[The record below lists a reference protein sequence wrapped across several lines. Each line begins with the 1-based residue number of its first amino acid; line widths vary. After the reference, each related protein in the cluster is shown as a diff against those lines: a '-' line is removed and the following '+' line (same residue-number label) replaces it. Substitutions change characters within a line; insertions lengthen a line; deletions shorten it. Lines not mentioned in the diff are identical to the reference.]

1 MNRILS
7 IKQTSLKV
15 LRDYFGYDNFRS
27 GQDKIIEAVL
37 TGHDTLGVMPTG
49 GGKSL
54 CYQVP
59 ALCLPGITIVIS
71 PLISLMKDQL
81 DSLAERGYPAAM
93 LNSTV
98 TPETARETAENV
110 LSGKVK
116 LLYLTP
122 ERFRNQRFLEWLK
135 GVELSLFAV
144 DEAHCI
150 SEWGHDFRPDYRRL
164 SAVRKYLNCAPV
176 LALTATATQDVRN
189 DIINSLEMK
198 NPEIV
203 INGFN
208 RENLIYGVK
217 KFYRSEDKKRG
228 LLDFMQKAKAPGI
241 IYTASVKDAEEVY
254 NYLRTNSKLRFAC
267 YHARLNKQVRNKA
280 QDDFLQNKVD
290 VLIATN
296 AFGMGVNKPD
306 IRFVAHYSIPGTIEA
321 YYQETGR
328 AGRDG
333 KTSFCLLQYMEQ
345 DVKIQRFFIDSKNPP
360 LELLRSVLAKIVKD
374 SKKRLLYDDE
384 ALDMEGLSSHA
395 QAAVYKI
402 LQYMGCIE
410 IEYIREEVLEIKLNH
425 PPKGWQFDYESLRRF
440 AAGKISFTITKQKLA
455 RRLDVNINQLD
466 ETLLQLEK
474 DNCIS
479 LTKLRAGRRLKV
491 LNSKLSS
498 NQEKEYRNMVNKKI
512 KVDYEK
518 LDALIKYAQLS
529 AGECRRHS
537 LLSYFGEKYQIEN
550 CAACDLCRRTFTIDK
565 PKLSSIER
573 KILQSVYLGEINFG
587 KKKLAA
593 LLKGSFELD
602 ERFHELEDFG
612 ILSRLDTDEIAAHI
626 DELLEMGFLYID
638 NKKYPVV
645 KISTDGRNI
654 LQEAVSK

>member
-1 MNRILS
+1 M
-7 IKQTSLKV
+7 KQAALKV
-15 LRDYFGYDNFRS
+15 LNEYFGYNSFRK
-27 GQDKIIEAVL
+27 GQDKIVESVL
-37 TGHDTLGVMPTG
+37 AGRDTLGVMPTG

-54 CYQVP
+54 CYQIP

-81 DSLAERGYPAAM
+81 DSLTSRRYPAAM

-98 TPETARETAENV
+98 MPETAREVMENV

-164 SAVRKYLNCAPV
+164 SGVLKYLNSPPV
-176 LALTATATQDVRN
+176 LALTATATSDVRN
-189 DIINSLEMK
+189 DIVKALEMR
-198 NPEIV
+198 NPEVI

-217 KFYRSEDKKRG
+217 KFYRNEDKKRG
-228 LLDFMQKAKAPGI
+228 LLEFLQKVKTPGI
-241 IYTASVKDAEEVY
+241 IYTSSVKDADEIF

-267 YHARLNKQVRNKA
+267 YHARLDKQVRNKA
-280 QDDFLQNKVD
+280 QDDFLQNNID

-345 DVKIQRFFIDSKNPP
+345 DVKIQQFFIDSKNPP
-360 LELLRSVLAKIVKD
+360 LELLRNVLAKLVKI
-374 SKKRLLYDDE
+374 SKKRFIYEDE
-384 ALDMEGLSSHA
+384 ELEGERISLHA

-410 IEYIREEVLEIKLNH
+410 LEYIREDVLEIELKQ
-425 PPKGWQFDYESLRRF
+425 PPKGWQLDYEGLCRF
-440 AAGKISFTITKQKLA
+440 AGGKKTLTITKSTLA
-455 RRLDVNINQLD
+455 RRLDMNIGQLN
-466 ETLLQLEK
+466 ETLMQLEK
-474 DNCIS
+474 EKCILVS
-479 LTKLRAGRRLKV
+479 KIRAGRRIKV
-491 LNSKLSS
+491 LENKL
-498 NQEKEYRNMVNKKI
+498 NPQQEKEYCNMVNKKI
-512 KVDYEK
+512 KVDYAK
-518 LDALIKYAQLS
+518 LDALIKYAQLES
-529 AGECRRHS
+529 NDCRRRD
-537 LLSYFGEKYQIEN
+537 LLAYFGEKYESEN
-550 CAACDLCRRTFTIDK
+550 CATCDLCRKTFKVSK
-565 PKLSSIER
+565 PKLSGVEK
-573 KILQSVYLGEINFG
+573 KILMSVYLSDVNFG
-587 KKKLAA
+587 KKKLA
-593 LLKGSFELD
+593 LLFKGSFELD

-612 ILSRLDTDEIAAHI
+612 ALSKLDVDEIAARI
-626 DELLEMGFLYID
+626 DELLDMGFLYID
-638 NKKYPVV
+638 TKRYPVV
-645 KISTDGRNI
+645 KISADGKKV
-654 LQEAVSK
+654 LQEAINK

>member
-1 MNRILS
+1 M
-7 IKQTSLKV
+7 KQTSLKV
-15 LRDYFGYDNFRS
+15 LHDYFGYEKFRS

-37 TGHDTLGVMPTG
+37 AGRDTLGVMPTG

-59 ALCLPGITIVIS
+59 ALCLPGMTIVIS
-71 PLISLMKDQL
+71 PLISLMKDQI
-81 DSLAERGYPAAM
+81 DSLTERGYPAAM

-98 TPETARETAENV
+98 APEVARETAENV

-122 ERFRNQRFLEWLK
+122 ERFRSQRFLEWLK
-135 GVELSLFAV
+135 GVEISLFAV

-164 SAVRKYLNCAPV
+164 SAVRKYLNSVPV

-189 DIINSLEMK
+189 DIVNALEMK
-198 NPEIV
+198 NPQIV

-228 LLDFMQKAKAPGI
+228 LLEFLQKAKAPGI
-241 IYTASVKDAEEVY
+241 IYTASVKDADDVY
-254 NYLRTNSKLRFAC
+254 NYLRTNSKLRFAR
-267 YHARLNKQVRNKA
+267 YHARLDKQERSKA
-280 QDDFLQNKVD
+280 QDDFLQNNVD

-306 IRFVAHYSIPGTIEA
+306 IRFVVHYSIPGTIEA

-333 KTSFCLLQYMEQ
+333 KTSFCLLLYMEQ
-345 DVKIQRFFIDSKNPP
+345 DANIQRFFIDSKNPP
-360 LELLRSVLAKIVKD
+360 IELLKNVLAKIVKI
-374 SKKRLLYDDE
+374 SKKRLLYDDDI
-384 ALDMEGLSSHA
+384 LDAERLSSHA

-410 IEYIREEVLEIKLNH
+410 IEYIREDVLEIELNH
-425 PPKGWQFDYESLRRF
+425 APKGWQIDYESLCRL
-440 AAGKISFTITKQKLA
+440 AAGKKSFTITKQKLS
-455 RRLDVNINQLD
+455 RRLDMSSGRLD
-466 ETLLQLEK
+466 ETLSQLEK
-474 DNCIS
+474 DKCIFIK
-479 LTKLRAGRRLKV
+479 KLRAGRRIKV
-491 LNSKLSS
+491 LEDKL
-498 NQEKEYRNMVNKKI
+498 NERQEKEYCGMVNKKI

-518 LDALIKYAQLS
+518 LDAVINYAQLNI
-529 AGECRRHS
+529 GDCRRRN
-537 LLSYFGEKYQIEN
+537 LLSYFGESYHAEN
-550 CAACDLCRRTFTIDK
+550 CAGCDLCRRTFKVSK
-565 PKLSSIER
+565 PKLSGIEK
-573 KILQSVYLGEINFG
+573 KILLSVYLSEVNFG
-587 KKKLAA
+587 KKKLAM

-602 ERFHELEDFG
+602 ERFHELEEFG
-612 ILSRLDTDEIAAHI
+612 VLSKSDIDEIAAHI
-626 DELLEMGFLYID
+626 DELLDMGFLYID
-638 NKKYPVV
+638 TKKYPVV
-645 KISTDGRNI
+645 KIAADGRKI
-654 LQEAVSK
+654 LQEAGQ

>member
-1 MNRILS
+1 M
-7 IKQTSLKV
+7 KQTSLKV
-15 LRDYFGYDNFRS
+15 LHDYFGYESFRS

-37 TGHDTLGVMPTG
+37 AGRDTLGVMPTG

-59 ALCLPGITIVIS
+59 ALCLPGITLVIS

-98 TPETARETAENV
+98 TPEAARETAENV

-135 GVELSLFAV
+135 GVDVSLLAV

-164 SAVRKYLNCAPV
+164 SAVRKYLNSVPV

-189 DIINSLEMK
+189 DIVNALEMN

-208 RENLIYGVK
+208 RENLIYGVQ

-228 LLDFMQKAKAPGI
+228 LIEFIKKAKAPGI
-241 IYTASVKDAEEVY
+241 IYTASVKDAEDVY

-267 YHARLNKQVRNKA
+267 YHARLDKQVRSKA

-306 IRFVAHYSIPGTIEA
+306 IRFVAHYSVPGTIEA

-333 KTSFCLLQYMEQ
+333 KTSFCLLLYMEQ
-345 DVKIQRFFIDSKNPP
+345 DANTQHFFIDSKNPP
-360 LELLRSVLAKIVKD
+360 PELLKNVLAKIVKI

-384 ALDMEGLSSHA
+384 VLDGEGLSSHA
-395 QAAVYKI
+395 QMAVYKI

-410 IEYIREEVLEIKLNH
+410 IEYIREDILEIELNH
-425 PPKGWQFDYESLRRF
+425 PPKGWQFDYESLCRL
-440 AAGKISFTITKQKLA
+440 AAGKKSFTIAKQKLA
-455 RRLDVNINQLD
+455 RRLDMNVSRLD
-466 ETLLQLEK
+466 ETLSQLEK
-474 DNCIS
+474 DKCIS

-491 LNSKLSS
+491 LEAKL
-498 NQEKEYRNMVNKKI
+498 NPHQEKEYCNMVNKKI
-512 KVDYEK
+512 RVDYEK
-518 LDALIKYAQLS
+518 LGAVIKYAQL
-529 AGECRRHS
+529 GDGDCRRRS
-537 LLSYFGEKYQIEN
+537 LLSYFGENYQAEN
-550 CAACDLCRRTFTIDK
+550 CAGCDLCRRTFKVSK
-565 PKLSSIER
+565 PKLSSIEK
-573 KILQSVYLGEINFG
+573 KILLSVYLSEVNFG
-587 KKKLAA
+587 KKKLAM
-593 LLKGSFELD
+593 LFKGSFELD

-612 ILSRLDTDEIAAHI
+612 VLSKLDIDEIAAHI
-626 DELLEMGFLYID
+626 DELLDMGFLYID
-638 NKKYPVV
+638 NRKYPVV
-645 KISTDGRNI
+645 KISADGRKI
-654 LQEAVSK
+654 LQEAVGK

>member
-1 MNRILS
+1 M
-7 IKQTSLKV
+7 KQAALKV
-15 LRDYFGYDNFRS
+15 LNEYFGYNSFRK
-27 GQDKIIEAVL
+27 GQDKIVESVL
-37 TGHDTLGVMPTG
+37 AGRDTLGVMPTG

-54 CYQVP
+54 CYQIP

-81 DSLAERGYPAAM
+81 DSLTSRGYPAAM

-98 TPETARETAENV
+98 MPETAREVMENV

-164 SAVRKYLNCAPV
+164 SGVLKYLNSPPV
-176 LALTATATQDVRN
+176 LALTATATSDVRN
-189 DIINSLEMK
+189 DIVKALEMR
-198 NPEIV
+198 NPEVI

-217 KFYRSEDKKRG
+217 KFYRNEDKKRG
-228 LLDFMQKAKAPGI
+228 LLEFLQKVKTPGI
-241 IYTASVKDAEEVY
+241 IYTSSVKDADEIF

-267 YHARLNKQVRNKA
+267 YHARLDKQVRNKA
-280 QDDFLQNKVD
+280 QDDFLQNNID

-345 DVKIQRFFIDSKNPP
+345 DVKIQQFFIDSKNPP
-360 LELLRSVLAKIVKD
+360 LELLRNVLAKLVKI
-374 SKKRLLYDDE
+374 SKKRFIYEDE
-384 ALDMEGLSSHA
+384 ELEGERISLHA

-410 IEYIREEVLEIKLNH
+410 LEYIREDVLEIELKQ
-425 PPKGWQFDYESLRRF
+425 PPKGWQLDYEGLCRF
-440 AAGKISFTITKQKLA
+440 AGGKKTLTITKSTLA
-455 RRLDVNINQLD
+455 RRLDMNIGQLN
-466 ETLLQLEK
+466 ETLMQLEK
-474 DNCIS
+474 EKCILVS
-479 LTKLRAGRRLKV
+479 KIRAGRRIKV
-491 LNSKLSS
+491 LETKL
-498 NQEKEYRNMVNKKI
+498 NPQQEKEYCKCI
-512 KVDYEK
+512 CK
-518 LDALIKYAQLS
+518 LQFRLQLP
-529 AGECRRHS
+529 R
-537 LLSYFGEKYQIEN
+537 
-550 CAACDLCRRTFTIDK
+550 
-565 PKLSSIER
+565 
-573 KILQSVYLGEINFG
+573 
-587 KKKLAA
+587 
-593 LLKGSFELD
+593 
-602 ERFHELEDFG
+602 
-612 ILSRLDTDEIAAHI
+612 
-626 DELLEMGFLYID
+626 
-638 NKKYPVV
+638 
-645 KISTDGRNI
+645 
-654 LQEAVSK
+654 

>member
-1 MNRILS
+1 M
-7 IKQTSLKV
+7 KQASLKV
-15 LRDYFGYDNFRS
+15 LHDYFGYESFRS

-37 TGHDTLGVMPTG
+37 AGRDTLGVMPTG

-59 ALCLPGITIVIS
+59 ALCLPGITVVIS

-81 DSLAERGYPAAM
+81 DSLAQRGYPAAM

-98 TPETARETAENV
+98 TPEVARETAENV
-110 LSGKVK
+110 LSGKIK

-122 ERFRNQRFLEWLK
+122 ERFRSQRFLEWLK

-164 SAVRKYLNCAPV
+164 SAVRKYLNHAPV

-189 DIINSLEMK
+189 DIIKSLEMK
-198 NPEIV
+198 DPEIV

-208 RENLIYGVK
+208 RKNLIYGVK

-228 LLDFMQKAKAPGI
+228 LLEFMQKAKAPGI
-241 IYTASVKDAEEVY
+241 IYTSSVKDAEEVY

-267 YHARLNKQVRNKA
+267 YHARLDKQARSKA

-306 IRFVAHYSIPGTIEA
+306 IRFVVHYSIPGTIEA

-345 DVKIQRFFIDSKNPP
+345 DVNTQQFFIDSKNPP
-360 LELLRSVLAKIVKD
+360 PELLRGVLAKIAKI

-384 ALDMEGLSSHA
+384 ALDGERLSSHA
-395 QAAVYKI
+395 QTAVYKI

-410 IEYIREEVLEIKLNH
+410 IEYIREEVLEIELNH
-425 PPKGWQFDYESLRRF
+425 PPKGWQFDYENLCRF
-440 AAGKISFTITKQKLA
+440 AAGKKSFTITKQKLS
-455 RRLDVNINQLD
+455 RRLDMNLGQLD
-466 ETLLQLEK
+466 ETLSQLEK
-474 DNCIS
+474 DKCIS

-491 LNSKLSS
+491 LESKLSL
-498 NQEKEYRNMVNKKI
+498 NQEKEYCGMVNKKI

-518 LDALIKYAQLS
+518 LDALIKYAQLEP
-529 AGECRRHS
+529 GDCRRRS
-537 LLSYFGEKYQIEN
+537 LLSYFGENYHAEN
-550 CAACDLCRRTFTIDK
+550 CAGCDLCRKTFKVSK
-565 PKLSSIER
+565 PKLSSIEK
-573 KILQSVYLGEINFG
+573 KILLSVYLSEINFG
-587 KKKLAA
+587 KKKLA
-593 LLKGSFELD
+593 LLFKGSFELD

-612 ILSRLDTDEIAAHI
+612 VLSRLDVDEIAAHI
-626 DELLEMGFLYID
+626 DELLDMGFLYID
-638 NKKYPVV
+638 NGKYPVV
-645 KISTDGRNI
+645 KISADGRNI
-654 LQEAVSK
+654 LQETINK

>member
-1 MNRILS
+1 M
-7 IKQTSLKV
+7 KQASLKV
-15 LRDYFGYDNFRS
+15 LHDYFGYDNFRS

-37 TGHDTLGVMPTG
+37 SGHDTLGVMPTG

-98 TPETARETAENV
+98 PPEAARETAENV

-122 ERFRNQRFLEWLK
+122 ERFRSQRFLEWLK

-164 SAVRKYLNCAPV
+164 SAVRKYLNYAPV

-189 DIINSLEMK
+189 DIVNSLEMN
-198 NPEIV
+198 NPKVV

-228 LLDFMQKAKAPGI
+228 LLEFMQKAKAPGI

-296 AFGMGVNKPD
+296 AFGMGVNKSD

-345 DVKIQRFFIDSKNPP
+345 DVKIQQFFIDSKNPP
-360 LELLRSVLAKIVKD
+360 LELLRSVLAKIVKN

-384 ALDMEGLSSHA
+384 TLNVDGLSSHA
-395 QAAVYKI
+395 QMTIYKI
-402 LQYMGCIE
+402 LQYMNCIE
-410 IEYIREEVLEIKLNH
+410 IEYIREEVLEIELNH
-425 PPKGWQFDYESLRRF
+425 PPKNWQFDYESLCRF
-440 AAGKISFTITKQKLA
+440 AAGKKSFTITKQKLA
-455 RRLDVNINQLD
+455 RRLDMNVSQLD

-491 LNSKLSS
+491 LNPKLSPDL
-498 NQEKEYRNMVNKKI
+498 EKEYRNMVNKKI

-518 LDALIKYAQLS
+518 LDALIKYAQLNT
-529 AGECRRHS
+529 GECRRRN
-537 LLSYFGEKYQIEN
+537 LLSYFGEKYQTGN
-550 CAACDLCRRTFTIDK
+550 CAACDLCRRTFKIDK
-565 PKLSSIER
+565 PKFSSIEK
-573 KILQSVYLGEINFG
+573 KILLSVYLSEINFG

-593 LLKGSFELD
+593 LFKGSFELD
-602 ERFHELEDFG
+602 KRFHELEDFG
-612 ILSRLDTDEIAAHI
+612 ILSKLDIDEIAAHI
-626 DELLEMGFLYID
+626 DELLDMGFLYID
-638 NKKYPVV
+638 NGKYPVV
-645 KISTDGRNI
+645 KISADGRKI
-654 LQEAVSK
+654 LQETISK